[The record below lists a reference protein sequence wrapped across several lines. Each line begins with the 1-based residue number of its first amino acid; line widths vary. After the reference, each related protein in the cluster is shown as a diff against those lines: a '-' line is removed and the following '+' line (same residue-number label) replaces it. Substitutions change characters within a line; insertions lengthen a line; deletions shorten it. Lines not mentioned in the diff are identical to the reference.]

1 MARVNYIKCD
11 ICGRTID
18 ENTFDSAIR
27 FFAGIIH
34 KGKIDICKSCL
45 NKIDKVY
52 EDIRTEEEL
61 VGVCNEQQKCR
72 RFQRK
77 SRFIF
82 SLFDWCSRCSRVF
95 KPTSSNK
102 GEI

>member
-18 ENTFDSAIR
+18 ENTFDSVIR

-34 KGKIDICKSCL
+34 KGKIDICESCL

-61 VGVCNEQQKCR
+61 VGYAMDSENAEK
-72 RFQRK
+72 
-77 SRFIF
+77 
-82 SLFDWCSRCSRVF
+82 F
-95 KPTSSNK
+95 KKDTNLYTAYLTGVQDTAKYLSQHQIIK
-102 GEI
+102 R